1 MSLSRAQVEEKL
13 HELIA
18 RLGASERGAQALGSS
33 LPDRRVLALRVTD
46 LDADYWTV
54 LEEGTMSSLES
65 GPKDDADIR
74 IAAPSDVL
82 VQLIDGEG
90 SLFSAYLG
98 GRIRIEASFGDLLR
112 LRKLAS

>member
-1 MSLSRAQVEEKL
+1 MSVSRDHVEEKL
-13 HELIA
+13 RELIA
-18 RLGASERGAQALGSS
+18 RLGASEQGARNLGSS
-33 LPDRRVLALRVTD
+33 LPERRVLALRVTD
-46 LDADYWTV
+46 LEADYWTV
-54 LEEGTMSSLES
+54 LESGAMAPLET

-74 IAAPSDVL
+74 IAAPSEVL

-98 GRIRIEASFGDLLR
+98 GKIRIEASFRDLLR